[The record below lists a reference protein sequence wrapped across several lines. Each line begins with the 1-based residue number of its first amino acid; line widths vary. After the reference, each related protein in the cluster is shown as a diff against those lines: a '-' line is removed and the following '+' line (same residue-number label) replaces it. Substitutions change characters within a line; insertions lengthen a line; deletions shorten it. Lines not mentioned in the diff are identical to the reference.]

1 MQCMGSIYILK
12 NNQLS
17 KWFQEIISVKCVCL
31 AATENRISWK
41 WFQFDRNFT
50 SLTRKWFYTF
60 ILPSNHFRV
69 TRKRERESE
78 RKREREKER
87 RESRDCPKPS
97 SSISSTD
104 ITGTAPIARY
114 ADCAD
119 CDLAFASIAIA
130 RSVRIWWFFFSGFCL
145 CFEEW
150 MILYIHLATEKMWAT
165 GRKCVFYG
173 IFKNTTKHQ
182 KIFFETSFEMQP
194 NTWKHFPFWKIAF
207 PKNRIFSRNT
217 FTRTKRSLNITI

>member
-1 MQCMGSIYILK
+1 MQCMGSFYILK

-87 RESRDCPKPS
+87 RESRDRPKPS
-97 SSISSTD
+97 SPISSAD
-104 ITGTAPIARY
+104 ITSTAP
-114 ADCAD
+114 
-119 CDLAFASIAIA
+119 IA

-145 CFEEW
+145 CFEKW
-150 MILYIHLATEKMWAT
+150 MILYIRLATEKMWENVSN
-165 GRKCVFYG
+165 K
-173 IFKNTTKHQ
+173 
-182 KIFFETSFEMQP
+182 
-194 NTWKHFPFWKIAF
+194 
-207 PKNRIFSRNT
+207 
-217 FTRTKRSLNITI
+217 